1 MAIAGKIYRALLRFF
16 EKYYGFFFA
25 AGVLVLAFY
34 CFRCLDVKYVDSW
47 DEARH
52 GVNAYEM
59 IQNGDYIRHTYNY
72 QVDDWNLKPSI
83 SYWAIVL
90 GFRLFGYSVWG
101 LRFFSALAYLLTG
114 VLCACSRSG
123 GAGRRPCWYWASSA
137 PMSGPCRHIW
147 PGPGMRIACI
157 FYSLQWR
164 FWPCFW

>member
-25 AGVLVLAFY
+25 AGTLVLAFY

-114 VLCACSRSG
+114 VLSAAGLNIENMTNKSRGNAAYTMFDITGAVPANVANDLAALSG
-123 GAGRRPCWYWASSA
+123 VVRVRV
-137 PMSGPCRHIW
+137 I
-147 PGPGMRIACI
+147 
-157 FYSLQWR
+157 
-164 FWPCFW
+164 